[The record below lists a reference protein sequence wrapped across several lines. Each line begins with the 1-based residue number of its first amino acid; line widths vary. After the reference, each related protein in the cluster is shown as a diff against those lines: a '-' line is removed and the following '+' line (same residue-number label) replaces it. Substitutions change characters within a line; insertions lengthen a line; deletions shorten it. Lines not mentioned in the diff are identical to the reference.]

1 MNPLSYLMEI
11 VLHRSLCRKKRQR
24 AGATAL
30 HVRSLLCNG
39 PLMKEEKRTATAA
52 TVAPVPRKL
61 QGLENKQYYRLV
73 EERFYRSRT
82 LSCPSNNCC
91 KGVILTDLNMV
102 HGTVGNLS
110 IHLPF
115 HNLSE
120 LLVAGASVIILKRH
134 DSCPSLVAVTL
145 APQTLLFVRFD
156 DFFANPG
163 AVFGLFLGCCSARLC
178 NVGSPFSS
186 LKKRMNC
193 HLLSCSVASSSELN
207 LRTCKRRNAKSWLS
221 FDYE

>member
-1 MNPLSYLMEI
+1 MVS
-11 VLHRSLCRKKRQR
+11 
-24 AGATAL
+24 
-30 HVRSLLCNG
+30 
-39 PLMKEEKRTATAA
+39 
-52 TVAPVPRKL
+52 
-61 QGLENKQYYRLV
+61 
-73 EERFYRSRT
+73 FY
-82 LSCPSNNCC
+82 CC

-120 LLVAGASVIILKRH
+120 LLVAGASWILMRH

-163 AVFGLFLGCCSARLC
+163 AVFGLFLSALVVVVLVFATSAVR
-178 NVGSPFSS
+178 F
-186 LKKRMNC
+186 R
-193 HLLSCSVASSSELN
+193 A
-207 LRTCKRRNAKSWLS
+207 
-221 FDYE
+221 